1 MAKVCRTCQTRM
13 ADRGGICGACRQR
26 VLEEPVAPTL
36 RPRIWALAVVLVG
49 FLSIGSSL
57 IAAGVMTHLLL
68 PWQSRLPASN
78 SPVIYQPSVVIE
90 QKTRTVYP
98 YSIVPGGAESL
109 DEAKRAMQEPGMKA
123 IYPDIDFA
131 HLRQVKLK
139 KDLSGYVSYRWG
151 ETIYWTSMEVTIRVG
166 ETVFTDG
173 VHLVRGRC
181 LNDYSPIPMLPI
193 RPDEPSEQVLDT
205 PVEIPL
211 IAYSFSPEALTPAV
225 PISPSTPGVGVW
237 FPLVPIIPPER

>member
-1 MAKVCRTCQTRM
+1 
-13 ADRGGICGACRQR
+13 
-26 VLEEPVAPTL
+26 
-36 RPRIWALAVVLVG
+36 
-49 FLSIGSSL
+49 
-57 IAAGVMTHLLL
+57 
-68 PWQSRLPASN
+68 
-78 SPVIYQPSVVIE
+78 
-90 QKTRTVYP
+90 
-98 YSIVPGGAESL
+98 
-109 DEAKRAMQEPGMKA
+109 MQEPGIKA

-139 KDLSGYVSYRWG
+139 KNLSGYVSYRWG
-151 ETIYWTSMEVTIRVG
+151 ETIYWTSMEVTLRVG

-211 IAYSFSPEALTPAV
+211 IAYSFPKLPVKAPELPPSPEALTPAV